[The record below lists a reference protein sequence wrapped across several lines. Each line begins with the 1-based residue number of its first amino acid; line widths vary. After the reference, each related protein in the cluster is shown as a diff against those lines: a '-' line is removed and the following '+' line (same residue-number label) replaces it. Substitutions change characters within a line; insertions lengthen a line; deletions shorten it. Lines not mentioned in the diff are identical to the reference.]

1 MTQTHA
7 TAYAVVLGSA
17 EHGFSLATLCKT
29 PECAREAVSIFEGMP
44 VLGLATIALEP
55 EPIIGMTY
63 RLRGGAVAP
72 APAPAAVTTDHRAV
86 VERLRLVR
94 DNRTTTP
101 ADGRTISEAIQ
112 ALLAAEHKRRSHDG

>member
-1 MTQTHA
+1 MTQMHA

-29 PECAREAVSIFEGMP
+29 PECARETVSIFEGMP

-63 RLRGGAVAP
+63 RLRGRAVAP
-72 APAPAAVTTDHRAV
+72 APAPGAVTTDHRAV
-86 VERLRLVR
+86 VERLRRVR
-94 DNRTTTP
+94 DKRTTTP
-101 ADGRTISEAIQ
+101 ADGRTISDAIQ
-112 ALLAAEHKRRSHDG
+112 ALLAVEHKRRSHDA